1 MITQCSIRHLF
12 AIPTGSTDLN
22 TPSISQADK
31 TSMLDISRSFIL
43 RRCNHHTLPEPL
55 STLECY
61 RSFVDPNEQGTN
73 KHRYILA
80 AQDDTV
86 RSWARGVRGV
96 PVIYVKR
103 SVMVMEPMAHASIG
117 VRERE
122 EKGKLRA
129 GVKKITGNTGVLGKR
144 KREEENGDEDDN
156 AESTQIKK
164 KKKAYGAKGPN
175 PLSIKKKKARPN
187 EGSTNKTADT
197 SITDDRP
204 KASAG
209 AGNTTADDVK
219 KKRSKKHE
227 IHDAAEH
234 KAADSI
240 RAHHVSIETG

>member
-12 AIPTGSTDLN
+12 AIPTGSTDSS
-22 TPSISQADK
+22 TPPTTQADK

-61 RSFVDPNEQGTN
+61 RSVVDSNDRGTN
-73 KHRYILA
+73 KHRYVLA

-86 RSWARGVRGV
+86 RSWARGIRGV

-117 VRERE
+117 IRERE

-129 GVKKITGNTGVLGKR
+129 GVKKFTGDNGVLGKR
-144 KREEENGDEDDN
+144 KREEENGEGDDN
-156 AESTQIKK
+156 NESTQVKK

-175 PLSIKKKKARPN
+175 PLSVRKKKSKTN
-187 EGSTNKTADT
+187 EGSTNETTGA
-197 SITDDRP
+197 SITDDRL
-204 KASAG
+204 KSSAE
-209 AGNTTADDVK
+209 AGNTTANDVK
-219 KKRSKKHE
+219 KKRSKKHK
-227 IHDAAEH
+227 IYDAAEH

-240 RAHHVSIETG
+240 RGHPDPIETG